1 MAEDN
6 TVIGV
11 APETAGNSLSNV
23 MDFIIRQTVRNS
35 VNTTL
40 PVLVMKTYPG
50 GTGGAAGYVDIKPLV
65 CQTDS
70 RGRALPPTEIYHV
83 PYFRLQSGVAAVVL
97 DPVPGDIGIGVFAQS
112 DSSALSQGATDP
124 VQPGSWRC
132 FDQADAFY
140 VGGFLNKKPSLW
152 IELTQD
158 GKININASGGIK
170 INAPS
175 VDITGDMISGGKS
188 YLDHTH
194 MGVHG
199 ETTPPL

>member
-11 APETAGNSLSNV
+11 APETAGNSLSNA

-50 GTGGAAGYVDIKPLV
+50 GTGGAAGYVDIKPLI

-70 RGRALPPTEIYHV
+70 RGRALPPSEIYHV

-112 DSSALSQGATDP
+112 DSSALSQGATAP
-124 VQPGSWRC
+124 VQPGSWRS

>member
-11 APETAGNSLSNV
+11 APETAGNSLSNA
-23 MDFIIRQTVRNS
+23 MDFIIRQTVRNY
-35 VNTTL
+35 VNTSL
-40 PVLVMKTYPG
+40 PVIVMKTYPG

-112 DSSALSQGATDP
+112 DSSALSQGATAP
-124 VQPGSWRC
+124 VQPGSWRS

-158 GKININASGGIK
+158 GKININASGGIT

>member
-11 APETAGNSLSNV
+11 APETAGNSLSNA

-112 DSSALSQGATDP
+112 DSSALSQGATAP
-124 VQPGSWRC
+124 VQPGSWRS

-188 YLDHTH
+188 YLNHTH